1 MLNAQVLVLNFNYE
15 PLNVTSARR
24 AIGMVMLGKA
34 ETVECNGELIRSE
47 RLAIPLPSVVKL
59 AHFVRRPLP
68 ELKLSR
74 KSILARDHYTC
85 QYCGRTD
92 GPLTV
97 DHIVPRHL
105 GGDTEWANLV
115 CCCTRCNSRK
125 GHRLVS
131 AAGMKLTRQPRRP
144 RYVPYISLAKF
155 LAAVRDEKWR
165 PYLEPFI
172 DPSLL
177 WHE

>member
-1 MLNAQVLVLNFNYE
+1 MLDAQVLVLNFNYE
-15 PLNVTSARR
+15 PLNITNARR
-24 AIGMVMLGKA
+24 AIGLVLLGKA
-34 ETVECNGELIRSE
+34 ETIECNGELVRAARFS
-47 RLAIPLPSVVKL
+47 LPLPSVVKL
-59 AHFVRRPLP
+59 AYFVRRPMP

-74 KSILARDHYTC
+74 KSILARDHHTC

-97 DHIVPRHL
+97 DHVVPKHR
-105 GGDTEWANLV
+105 GGDTDWANLV

-125 GHRLVS
+125 GHRLPQE
-131 AAGMKLTRQPRRP
+131 AGMLLRHKPRRP

-155 LAAVRDEKWR
+155 MGAVQDEKWR
-165 PYLEPFI
+165 QYLEPFV